1 MSLDSFEFHE
11 SPFDPGHPVSPEK
24 FKGRQD
30 DVAKILRY
38 IPKIINQG
46 RPEHFFITGKRG
58 MGKTSFVDYIS
69 KIVEENFQMI
79 PIYINNDGKHEINDL
94 IQLLLEEIFSQLHKE
109 TWGKKIIETFVDN
122 VSEIKVPGVGISLK
136 NKPELIKNVK
146 KDFSKFIINISESL
160 KDKKGLFIIIDDI
173 NGLSDTPDFANW
185 YKSLSDTIDF
195 SHKKIPI
202 SFTLVSYPANFDKL
216 SQQNQSFARIFH
228 LIEIDHLNNNDIEEF
243 FQETFEENNIKIKD
257 EKSIKQMT
265 YYSWGMPLIMQ
276 QIGDGVFWNIQNNEI
291 TEKTTLNGILDAAIE
306 LGNKQIRQKLNRI
319 KSKYY
324 ENILLKI
331 GENKSITFKKSEI
344 KKILNK
350 NEQRVFD
357 DFLIRMKE
365 LNIIIPANNKGIG
378 EYTFENRLYF
388 VYFLIMA
395 NIKKQTKP

>member
-1 MSLDSFEFHE
+1 MVLNILEFNE

-30 DVAKILRY
+30 DVEKILRY
-38 IPKIINQG
+38 IPKIINQK

-79 PIYINNDGKHEINDL
+79 PIYVNNDGKHKIDDL
-94 IQLLLEEIFSQLHKE
+94 IQILLEEIFSQLHKE
-109 TWGKKIIETFVDN
+109 TWGKKIIETFTEN
-122 VSEIKVPGVGISLK
+122 IQEIKISGVGISLK
-136 NKPELIKNVK
+136 NKPELIQDIKQN
-146 KDFSKFIINISESL
+146 FSKFIINISNSL

-195 SHKKIPI
+195 SHEEIPVA
-202 SFTLVSYPANFDKL
+202 FTLVSYPNNFDKL
-216 SQQNQSFARIFH
+216 AEQNPSFARIFH
-228 LIEIDHLNNNDIEEF
+228 LIEIDHLENNDIKEF
-243 FQETFEENNIKIKD
+243 FQETFENNNITIKD
-257 EKSIKQMT
+257 ENSLNQMI

-276 QIGDGVFWNIQNNEI
+276 QIGDGVFWNAQDNEI
-291 TEKTTLNGILDAAIE
+291 TEKIALNGILDAALEI
-306 LGNKQIRQKLNRI
+306 GNKQIRQKLARI

-324 ENILLKI
+324 ESILLKL
-331 GENKSITFKKSEI
+331 GQNKEIVFKKSEI

-350 NEQRVFD
+350 NEEGVFD

-365 LNIIIPANNKGIG
+365 LNIIIPINNKKTG

-388 VYFLIMA
+388 VYFLIIA
-395 NIKKQTKP
+395 NIKQQS

>member
-291 TEKTTLNGILDAAIE
+291 SEKTTLNGILDAAIE

>member
-1 MSLDSFEFHE
+1 MLSNTFEFHE

-24 FKGRQD
+24 FKGRQE
-30 DVAKILRY
+30 DVTKILRY

-46 RPEHFFITGKRG
+46 RAEHFFITGKRG

-79 PIYINNDGKHEINDL
+79 PIYVNNDGKHELDDL
-94 IQLLLEEIFSQLHKE
+94 IQLLLEETFSQLHKE
-109 TWGKKIIETFVDN
+109 TWGKKIIETFVEN
-122 VSEIKVPGVGISLK
+122 VTEIKVPGVGISLK

-146 KDFSKFIINISESL
+146 KDFSKFIINISKSL

-195 SHKKIPI
+195 SHEKVPI
-202 SFTLVSYPANFDKL
+202 AFTLVSYPDNFDKL

-228 LIEIDHLNNNDIEEF
+228 LIEIDHLENNDIEEF
-243 FQETFEENNIKIKD
+243 FQETFEEINIEIID
-257 EKSIKQMT
+257 ETALTQMV

-276 QIGDGVFWNIQNNEI
+276 QIGDGIFWNIQNNEI
-291 TEKTTLNGILDAAIE
+291 TEKTALNGILDAAIE

-324 ENILLKI
+324 ESILLKL
-331 GENKSITFKKSEI
+331 GENKTITFKKSEI

-365 LNIIIPANNKGIG
+365 LNIIIPTNNKGIG

-388 VYFLIMA
+388 VYFLIIA
-395 NIKKQTKP
+395 NIKKQNK

>member
-1 MSLDSFEFHE
+1 MVLNILEFNE

-30 DVAKILRY
+30 DVEKILRY
-38 IPKIINQG
+38 IPKIINQK
-46 RPEHFFITGKRG
+46 RPEQFFITGKRG

-79 PIYINNDGKHEINDL
+79 PIYVNNDGKHKIDDL
-94 IQLLLEEIFSQLHKE
+94 IQILLEEIFSQLHKE
-109 TWGKKIIETFVDN
+109 TWGKKIIETFTEN
-122 VSEIKVPGVGISLK
+122 IQEIKISGVGISLK
-136 NKPELIKNVK
+136 NKPELIQDIKQN
-146 KDFSKFIINISESL
+146 FSKFIINISNSL

-195 SHKKIPI
+195 SHEEIPVA
-202 SFTLVSYPANFDKL
+202 FTLVSYPNNFDKL
-216 SQQNQSFARIFH
+216 AEQNPSFARIFH
-228 LIEIDHLNNNDIEEF
+228 LIEIDHLENNDIKEF
-243 FQETFEENNIKIKD
+243 FQETFENNNITIKD
-257 EKSIKQMT
+257 ENSLNQMI

-276 QIGDGVFWNIQNNEI
+276 QIGDGVFWNAQDNEI
-291 TEKTTLNGILDAAIE
+291 TEKIALNGILDAALEI
-306 LGNKQIRQKLNRI
+306 GNKQIRQKLARI

-324 ENILLKI
+324 ESILLKL
-331 GENKSITFKKSEI
+331 GQNKEIVFKKSEI

-350 NEQRVFD
+350 NEEGVFD

-365 LNIIIPANNKGIG
+365 LNIIIPINNKKTG

-388 VYFLIMA
+388 VYFLIIA
-395 NIKKQTKP
+395 NIKQQS

>member
-1 MSLDSFEFHE
+1 MLSNTFEFHE

-24 FKGRQD
+24 FKGRQE
-30 DVAKILRY
+30 DVTKILRY

-46 RPEHFFITGKRG
+46 RAEHFFITGKRG

-79 PIYINNDGKHEINDL
+79 PIYVNNDGKHELDDL
-94 IQLLLEEIFSQLHKE
+94 IQLLLEETFSQLHKE
-109 TWGKKIIETFVDN
+109 TWGKKIIETFVEN
-122 VSEIKVPGVGISLK
+122 VTEIKVPGVGISLK

-146 KDFSKFIINISESL
+146 KDFSKFIINISKSL

-195 SHKKIPI
+195 SHEKVPI
-202 SFTLVSYPANFDKL
+202 AFTLVSYPDNFDKL

-228 LIEIDHLNNNDIEEF
+228 LIEIDHLENNDIEEF
-243 FQETFEENNIKIKD
+243 FQETFEENNIEIID
-257 EKSIKQMT
+257 ETALTQMV

-276 QIGDGVFWNIQNNEI
+276 QIGDGIFWNIQNNEI
-291 TEKTTLNGILDAAIE
+291 TEKTALNGILDAAIE

-324 ENILLKI
+324 ESILLKL
-331 GENKSITFKKSEI
+331 GENKTITFKKSEI

-365 LNIIIPANNKGIG
+365 LNIIIPTNNKGIG

-388 VYFLIMA
+388 VYFLIIA
-395 NIKKQTKP
+395 NIKKQNK

>member
-1 MSLDSFEFHE
+1 
-11 SPFDPGHPVSPEK
+11 
-24 FKGRQD
+24 
-30 DVAKILRY
+30 
-38 IPKIINQG
+38 
-46 RPEHFFITGKRG
+46 
-58 MGKTSFVDYIS
+58 
-69 KIVEENFQMI
+69 
-79 PIYINNDGKHEINDL
+79 
-94 IQLLLEEIFSQLHKE
+94 HKE
-109 TWGKKIIETFVDN
+109 TWGKKIIETLVEN
-122 VSEIKVPGVGISLK
+122 VTEIKVPGVGISLK

-146 KDFSKFIINISESL
+146 KDFSKFIINISKSL

-195 SHKKIPI
+195 SHEKVPI
-202 SFTLVSYPANFDKL
+202 AFTLVSYPDNFDKL

-228 LIEIDHLNNNDIEEF
+228 LIEIDHLENNDIEEF
-243 FQETFEENNIKIKD
+243 FQETFEENNIEIID
-257 EKSIKQMT
+257 ETALTQMV

-276 QIGDGVFWNIQNNEI
+276 QIGDGIFWNIQNNEI
-291 TEKTTLNGILDAAIE
+291 TEKTALNGILDAAIE

-324 ENILLKI
+324 ESILLKL
-331 GENKSITFKKSEI
+331 GENKTITFKKSEI

-365 LNIIIPANNKGIG
+365 LNIIIPTNNKGIG

-388 VYFLIMA
+388 VYFLIIA
-395 NIKKQTKP
+395 NIKKQNK

>member
-1 MSLDSFEFHE
+1 MVLNILEFNE

-30 DVAKILRY
+30 DVEKILRY
-38 IPKIINQG
+38 IPKIINQK

-79 PIYINNDGKHEINDL
+79 PIYVNNDGKHKIDDL
-94 IQLLLEEIFSQLHKE
+94 IQILLEEIFSQLHKE
-109 TWGKKIIETFVDN
+109 TWGKKIIETFTEN
-122 VSEIKVPGVGISLK
+122 IQEIKISGVGISLK
-136 NKPELIKNVK
+136 NKPELIQDIKQN
-146 KDFSKFIINISESL
+146 FSKFIINISNSL

-195 SHKKIPI
+195 SHEEIPVA
-202 SFTLVSYPANFDKL
+202 FTLVSYPNNFDKL
-216 SQQNQSFARIFH
+216 AEQNPSFARIFH
-228 LIEIDHLNNNDIEEF
+228 LIEIDHLENNDIKEF
-243 FQETFEENNIKIKD
+243 FQETFENNNITIKD
-257 EKSIKQMT
+257 ENSLNQMI

-276 QIGDGVFWNIQNNEI
+276 QIGDGVFWNAQDNEI
-291 TEKTTLNGILDAAIE
+291 TEKIALNGILDAALEI
-306 LGNKQIRQKLNRI
+306 GNKQIRQKLARI

-324 ENILLKI
+324 ESILLKL
-331 GENKSITFKKSEI
+331 GQNKEIVFKKSEI

-350 NEQRVFD
+350 NEEGVFD

-365 LNIIIPANNKGIG
+365 LNINIPINNKKTG

-388 VYFLIMA
+388 VYFLIIA
-395 NIKKQTKP
+395 NIKQQS

>member
-1 MSLDSFEFHE
+1 MVLNILEFNE

-30 DVAKILRY
+30 DVKKILRY
-38 IPKIINQG
+38 IPKIINQK

-79 PIYINNDGKHEINDL
+79 PIYVNNDGKHKIDDL
-94 IQLLLEEIFSQLHKE
+94 IQILLEEIFSQLHKE
-109 TWGKKIIETFVDN
+109 TWGKKIIETFTDN
-122 VSEIKVPGVGISLK
+122 IHEIKISGVGISLK
-136 NKPELIKNVK
+136 NKPELIQDIKQN
-146 KDFSKFIINISESL
+146 FSKFIINISNSL

-195 SHKKIPI
+195 SHEEIPVA
-202 SFTLVSYPANFDKL
+202 FTLVSYPNNFDKL
-216 SQQNQSFARIFH
+216 AEQNPSFARIFH
-228 LIEIDHLNNNDIEEF
+228 LIEIDHLENGDIKEF
-243 FQETFEENNIKIKD
+243 FQETFENNNITIKD
-257 EKSIKQMT
+257 ENSLNQMI

-276 QIGDGVFWNIQNNEI
+276 QIGDGVFWNVQDNEI
-291 TEKTTLNGILDAAIE
+291 TEKIVLNGILDAALEI
-306 LGNKQIRQKLNRI
+306 GNKQIRQKLTRI

-324 ENILLKI
+324 ESILLKL
-331 GENKSITFKKSEI
+331 GQNKEIVFKKSEI
-344 KKILNK
+344 KKILDK
-350 NEQRVFD
+350 NEERVFD

-365 LNIIIPANNKGIG
+365 LNIIVPTNNKKTG

-388 VYFLIMA
+388 VYFLIIA
-395 NIKKQTKP
+395 NIKQQS